1 MESAVDLAPDVRN
14 HPAINRTMTA
24 ISSHQ
29 NLSELRQKPLKTRFR
44 QIFNKLKDEKI
55 KILLCLSY

>member
-44 QIFNKLKDEKI
+44 QIFNKLKDEKV
-55 KILLCLSY
+55 